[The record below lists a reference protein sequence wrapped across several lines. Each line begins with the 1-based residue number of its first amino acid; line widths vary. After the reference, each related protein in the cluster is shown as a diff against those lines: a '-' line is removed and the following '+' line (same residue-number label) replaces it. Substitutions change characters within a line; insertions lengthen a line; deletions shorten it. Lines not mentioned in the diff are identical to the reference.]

1 MTNEISHNTNAVTH
15 TFLEG
20 GGELGALI
28 RSHDWSASPIGEP
41 GQWPQALRTALSI
54 ILSSRFP
61 MFIWWGKEMIQFYN
75 DAYRPSLGTTGKHP
89 AAVGQRGEEC
99 WPEIWPVIKPLID
112 EVWAGGSTWN
122 EDQLIPIFRDGKLE
136 DVYWTFS
143 YCPLKEENG
152 AVGGVLVICH
162 ETTEKVKTKLRVED
176 AEQKFRNIVSQAPVG
191 IAIMKGSDLIVETVN
206 EKYLRLM
213 HTTEDQLL
221 KQPLFDV
228 LPAIRENVEP
238 LLTNV
243 LKTGTPRYGSEFETK
258 EGTYNFIYEPLWNE
272 AGDIEGVIAV
282 SNEVTQEVTARRKTA
297 EAEKVLRNNV
307 EQLEQH
313 VKERTTDLQNANYN
327 LQRSN
332 TELEQ
337 FAFIASHDMQ
347 EPLRK
352 IRTFAA
358 MLENSLEHINEP
370 SRKYLDKISDA
381 AGRMRKLIS
390 DMLYYSR
397 ISVPDGSFVKVDLN
411 DLVKQV
417 INDFELLIQEKN
429 AVIRCEGLPVIEA
442 NPLQINQLFTNLL
455 SNSLKFNNSHRPEI
469 SIKAAPIQANEAM
482 KLEGL
487 DKQLP
492 YYQLEFSDNGIGFDQ
507 RYAEQIF
514 TIFQRLHTR
523 KEYSGTG
530 IGLALC
536 KKIALNHRGNIFAH
550 SGSGQ
555 GATFHVFLPSHQ

>member
-1 MTNEISHNTNAVTH
+1 M
-15 TFLEG
+15 
-20 GGELGALI
+20 
-28 RSHDWSASPIGEP
+28 
-41 GQWPQALRTALSI
+41 
-54 ILSSRFP
+54 
-61 MFIWWGKEMIQFYN
+61 
-75 DAYRPSLGTTGKHP
+75 
-89 AAVGQRGEEC
+89 EE
-99 WPEIWPVIKPLID
+99 
-112 EVWAGGSTWN
+112 
-122 EDQLIPIFRDGKLE
+122 
-136 DVYWTFS
+136 
-143 YCPLKEENG
+143 
-152 AVGGVLVICH
+152 
-162 ETTEKVKTKLRVED
+162 
-176 AEQKFRNIVSQAPVG
+176 AEQKFRNVVSQAPVG
-191 IAIMKGSDLIVETVN
+191 IAIMKGADFIVETVN

-213 HTTEDQLL
+213 HTTEDQLI

-243 LKTGTPRYGSEFETK
+243 LKTGNPCYGSEFETQ
-258 EGTYNFIYEPLWNE
+258 EGTYNFIYEPLRNAE
-272 AGDIEGVIAV
+272 GDIEGVIAV
-282 SNEVTQEVTARRKTA
+282 SNEITEEVKARRKTA

-307 EQLEQH
+307 EQLERH

-337 FAFIASHDMQ
+337 FAFVASHDMQ

-352 IRTFAA
+352 IRTFTA

-397 ISVPDGSFVKVDLN
+397 ISVPDGTFVKVDLN
-411 DLVKQV
+411 QLVKQV

-429 AVIRCEGLPVIEA
+429 AVIHCERLPVIEA

-455 SNSLKFNNSHRPEI
+455 SNSLKFNNSHRPEV
-469 SIKAAPIQANEAM
+469 SIKATPIQAGEAM

-487 DKQLP
+487 DKQRP

-523 KEYSGTG
+523 HEYSGTG

-536 KKIALNHRGNIFAH
+536 KKIALNHQGNIFAH

-555 GATFHVFLPSHQ
+555 GATFNVFLPSHQ

>member
-1 MTNEISHNTNAVTH
+1 
-15 TFLEG
+15 
-20 GGELGALI
+20 
-28 RSHDWSASPIGEP
+28 
-41 GQWPQALRTALSI
+41 
-54 ILSSRFP
+54 
-61 MFIWWGKEMIQFYN
+61 MIQFYN
-75 DAYRPSLGTTGKHP
+75 DAYRPSLGATGKHP

-99 WPEIWPVIKPLID
+99 WPEIWPVIKPQID

-162 ETTEKVKTKLRVED
+162 ETTEKVKTKLRVEE
-176 AEQKFRNIVSQAPVG
+176 AEQKFRNVISQAPVG
-191 IAIMKGSDLIVETVN
+191 IAIMKGADFIVETVN

-213 HTTEDQLL
+213 HITEDQLI

-243 LKTGTPRYGSEFETK
+243 LKTGSPCYGSEFETK
-258 EGTYNFIYEPLWNE
+258 EGTYNFIYEPLRNAE
-272 AGDIEGVIAV
+272 GDIEGVIAV

-307 EQLEQH
+307 EQLERH

-327 LQRSN
+327 LLRSN

-352 IRTFAA
+352 IRTFTA
-358 MLENSLEHINEP
+358 MLENSLDDINEP

-397 ISVPDGSFVKVDLN
+397 ISVPDGSFIKVDLN

-442 NPLQINQLFTNLL
+442 NPLQITQLFTNLL
-455 SNSLKFNNSHRPEI
+455 SNSLKFNNSHHPEI
-469 SIKAAPIQANEAM
+469 SIKAVPIQADEAS

-536 KKIALNHRGNIFAH
+536 KKIALNHQGNIFAH

-555 GATFHVFLPSHQ
+555 GATFNVFLPSHQ